1 MSKADYGELPI
12 LSESPTT
19 TDAPRVQLADVSEQY
34 KDTSSIEQ
42 SGGPTVVFRATVD
55 NARNQSAKLSFL
67 MLRQGTATIQAVVAQ
82 SDSLSKQMVKFCG
95 SVPSESVV
103 ITHAVVK
110 KPLELVKSATVS
122 HLEVHIKKLFIECKA
137 LSQLPL
143 QVADAERPI
152 PAEGEDQSTEEDGR
166 PLVGLNTRLNNRVI
180 DLRAKHNQAIFKI
193 KHGVTALFQDFLQ
206 ARGFVGVQTP
216 KLLGA
221 ASEGGANVFKV
232 AYFDRDAFLAQS
244 PQLYKQMLIAARLER
259 VYEVGPVFRAENSNT
274 ARHLTEFTGLD
285 FEMEIQDHYHEVV
298 EMIENLML
306 HIFNGLRSR
315 YKEESDLIRSI
326 YHVDDF
332 KLPEA
337 GKVVRLPFS
346 EGIKMLRDD
355 GLTINDFDDLRFVTF
370 PIYDHDISH

>member
-1 MSKADYGELPI
+1 
-12 LSESPTT
+12 
-19 TDAPRVQLADVSEQY
+19 
-34 KDTSSIEQ
+34 
-42 SGGPTVVFRATVD
+42 
-55 NARNQSAKLSFL
+55 
-67 MLRQGTATIQAVVAQ
+67 
-82 SDSLSKQMVKFCG
+82 MVKFCG

-103 ITHAVVK
+103 ITHAVIK
-110 KPLELVKSATVS
+110 KPLEPVKSATVS

-244 PQLYKQMLIAARLER
+244 PQLYKQMLIAARLGR

-355 GLTINDFDDLRFVTF
+355 GLTINDFDDLRFVALQ
-370 PIYDHDISH
+370 IHDHDISH